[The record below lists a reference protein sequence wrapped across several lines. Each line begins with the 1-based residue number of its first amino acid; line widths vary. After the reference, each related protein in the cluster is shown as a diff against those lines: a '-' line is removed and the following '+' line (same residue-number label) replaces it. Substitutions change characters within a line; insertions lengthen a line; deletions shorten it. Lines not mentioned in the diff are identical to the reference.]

1 MGSKSVHVLGF
12 WMPSMVDE
20 KRGRGEEGKGEK
32 SGSLLKTNAIFSEIC
47 LALILK
53 ASHSDST
60 DI

>member
-1 MGSKSVHVLGF
+1 MGSKSMPVLGF

-20 KRGRGEEGKGEK
+20 KRGRGEEGKGET
-32 SGSLLKTNAIFSEIC
+32 SGSVLKTNAVFSEIG

-53 ASHSDST
+53 ASHSDSA